1 MRNIST
7 VAVSVVAAGFL
18 VACGEGVDLNEEGA
32 IPTTP
37 EAAQEAVSA
46 PAEVSA
52 QACTTLYRPR
62 ITTYW
67 TSFPIEIEGQ
77 VGRCTT
83 ASDCTVTCVGETS
96 QYAINSQFF
105 YCTYCP

>member
-1 MRNIST
+1 MRNISA
-7 VAVSVVAAGFL
+7 VAVSLAAAGVL

-32 IPTTP
+32 IPTAP
-37 EAAQEAVSA
+37 EAVSA

-62 ITTYW
+62 VTTYW
-67 TSFPIEIEGQ
+67 TSFPIEREGQ

-83 ASDCTVTCVGETS
+83 ASDCSVTCVGETS
-96 QYAINSQFF
+96 QYAINGQFF